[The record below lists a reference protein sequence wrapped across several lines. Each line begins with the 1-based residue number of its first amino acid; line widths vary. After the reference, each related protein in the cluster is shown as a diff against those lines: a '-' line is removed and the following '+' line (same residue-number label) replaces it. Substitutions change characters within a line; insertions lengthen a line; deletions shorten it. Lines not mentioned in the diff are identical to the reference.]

1 MSADV
6 FRLVIVIVVLGG
18 VLLHRLTRVITIRHA
33 WAYLVI
39 CWSAIPLQ
47 FLPKREISWLHIL
60 GTIAAML
67 WFAIVAF
74 NNREIAM
81 PRKRYALFLIA
92 LGATSALPGLVLYLL
107 AANN

>member
-1 MSADV
+1 MSEDL

-47 FLPKREISWLHIL
+47 FLPKREVSWLHIL

-67 WFAIVAF
+67 WFGIVAF

-81 PRKRYALFLIA
+81 SKKRYSLFLIA
-92 LGATSALPGLVLYLL
+92 LGLTSALPGLVLYLL
-107 AANN
+107 VGN